1 LVKGTCLCC
10 EMFCEKT
17 KTRFANYGE
26 IVFCDGGYY
35 PLDVVP

>member
-1 LVKGTCLCC
+1 
-10 EMFCEKT
+10 MFCEKT